1 MKTQQSEHY
10 ILTRFN
16 LRLWTK
22 DKHRNNTRTK
32 EWLKNRFELFEL
44 FCLPSIMNQTNQNF
58 KWIVLFDINTPDE
71 YKDKIREY
79 EKICLHFCPCFV
91 EANKSRYF
99 VHVFK
104 EEIAKRIKK
113 ETSQL
118 ITTYLDNDDA
128 LHQNYI
134 EGVQK
139 IEVERPTFVSYV
151 YGIQYYTEL
160 NIATRVPYTNNHFIS
175 LIEPLNDNHT
185 TFRTVYGY
193 GSHVDIDKHKR
204 AGTIYIKNPHQDR
217 WIEVIHEA
225 NMDNDVKMTF
235 DTKLIID
242 INQLKKAYGID
253 IRLSKYSKRIFYSTF
268 LLRAFKEVFRHLKLK
283 ITGRKWD

>member
-32 EWLKNRFELFEL
+32 EWLKNRFELFEQ
-44 FCLPSIMNQTNQNF
+44 FCLPSIINQTNQNF
-58 KWIVLFDINTPDE
+58 KWIVLFDINTPNE
-71 YKDKIREY
+71 YKDKIRKY
-79 EKICLHFCPCFV
+79 EKICMQFCPCFV

-104 EEIAKRIKK
+104 EEIAKRINKD
-113 ETSQL
+113 TRQL
-118 ITTYLDNDDA
+118 ITSYLDNDDA
-128 LHQNYI
+128 LHKAYV
-134 EGVQK
+134 EEVQQMNVS
-139 IEVERPTFVSYV
+139 IPTFISHV
-151 YGIQYYTEL
+151 YGIQYFTEL

-175 LIEPLNDNHT
+175 LIEPLDDNKV
-185 TFRTVYGY
+185 FKTVYGY
-193 GSHVDIDKHKR
+193 GSHIAINKYKKTK
-204 AGTIYIKNPHQDR
+204 TIYLNNPKKDR

-235 DTKLIID
+235 DTKLITD
-242 INQLKKAYGID
+242 INLLKNEYGID
-253 IRLSKYSKRIFYSTF
+253 IRLSKHSKSIFYSSF
-268 LLRAFKEVFRHLKLK
+268 LFRAFKEIFRHIKLK
-283 ITGRKWD
+283 ITGRRWD